1 MAMMAKMRS
10 LAPAFIL
17 TVGVLFVLF
26 MIISDSNVLEVL
38 GGGAGR
44 SNIIGS
50 VNGSNIT
57 YQEFQA
63 EVDQQIENQKK
74 QTGVDLDEAQVEQ
87 LRNQVW
93 DAMVTQKIIAGL
105 IDKYGITVSDQE
117 VRDIILGDN
126 PPEFLKRNFVDSLGN
141 FNRQLYEQALFD
153 PRNKEALIQAEELVR
168 QSRLTQ
174 KLQSMLLASVTVGE
188 DQVKRRYLDQNMNIE
203 VEYALLDLS
212 LIPDSVIKITDEDLK
227 AYYDKNLNNYRIEP
241 QRKLKFV
248 LFKNVPSAEDS
259 QIVFNNLNNVKK
271 SIESGDTLGFEQLV
285 KIYSEKPFSKDTLTV
300 QQLTPQVVS
309 AFNKATA
316 GTILGPFATPQGY
329 VLYNYLGTV
338 NSKDVYA
345 KVSHILIN
353 QFGSDEKN
361 LEEANKIYAQLISGA
376 DFVKMAKEYS
386 KDPGSAI
393 NGGDLGY
400 FGKGMMVK
408 EFEDASFNGKIGEVQ
423 KPLKTNY
430 GYHIIKVIDRTNK
443 KYIVEQIV
451 NQVKQSASS
460 RDQNLNA
467 ANDFT
472 YLAKKN
478 DFDQE
483 ANLMKYN
490 VQETPLFTENTVS
503 IPSIGPNERLV
514 KFAFSNSVNTISD
527 PFKVPNGYVVVKII
541 ESTNERIKPFDELK
555 AQLKPI
561 VLREGKF
568 ERLKVMADDL
578 YKKINGDLNKVS
590 TINPKITVQQTG
602 NFTPASSIP
611 NIGRDYGFIDA
622 AMTLPLDKVSAPVR
636 GARGYYLIKVTKRT
650 PFNLA
655 EFNEKSPAIRNM
667 LLQEK
672 RNYFLNQWI
681 VDIKKNAKIVDD
693 RYKFFGQ

>member
-26 MIISDSNVLEVL
+26 MIISDSNVLEAL
-38 GGGAGR
+38 GGGSGR

-74 QTGVDLDEAQVEQ
+74 QTGVDLDEAQIEQ

-93 DAMVTQKIIAGL
+93 DALVTQKIIAGL

-117 VRDIILGDN
+117 VKDIILGDN

-153 PRNKEALIQAEELVR
+153 PRNKEALVQAEELVR

-174 KLQSMLLASVTVGE
+174 KLQSMLLASVTIGE

-203 VEYALLDLS
+203 ADYALLDLS
-212 LIPDSVIKITDEDLK
+212 LIPDSDIKVTDEDLK
-227 AYYDKNLNNYRIEP
+227 AYYEKNLNNYRIDP

-271 SIESGDTLGFEQLV
+271 SISSGDTLGFEQLV
-285 KIYSEKPFSKDTLTV
+285 KIYSEKPFSKDTLSV
-300 QQLTPQVVS
+300 QQLTPQVVA
-309 AFNKATA
+309 AFNKATP
-316 GTILGPFATPQGY
+316 GTVVGPFATPQGY

-376 DFVKMAKEYS
+376 DFVKLAKEYS

-408 EFEDASFNGKIGEVQ
+408 EFEDASFNGKVGEVQ
-423 KPLKTNY
+423 KPVKTNY
-430 GYHIIKVIDRTNK
+430 GYHIIKVTDRTNK
-443 KYIVEQIV
+443 KYIVEQII

-460 RDQNLNA
+460 RDQNFNA

-490 VQETPLFTENTVS
+490 VQETPLFSEKTVS

-541 ESTNERIKPFDELK
+541 ESTSEKVRPFDELK
-555 AQLKPI
+555 AQLKPL

-568 ERLKVMADDL
+568 ERLKAMADDL

-636 GARGYYLIKVTKRT
+636 GARGYYLIKVIKRT

-655 EFNEKSPAIRNM
+655 DFNEKSPAIRNM

-681 VDIKKNAKIVDD
+681 ADIKENAKIVDD